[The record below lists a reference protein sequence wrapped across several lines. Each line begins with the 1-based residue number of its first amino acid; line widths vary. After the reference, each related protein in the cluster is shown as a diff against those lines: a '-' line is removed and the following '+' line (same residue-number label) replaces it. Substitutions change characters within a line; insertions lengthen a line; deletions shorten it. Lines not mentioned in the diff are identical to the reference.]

1 MKRNLTLILLAFS
14 YLMPVVGMPYKEA
27 RDQAL
32 YLTDKMAYELNLN
45 NQQYNDCY
53 EINLDYFLSVQTPD
67 EVYGPYLAYRNA
79 DLRHILLDWQF
90 RIFSAVDYFLH
101 PLEWLRGAW
110 HYPVYRHYAVNHFY
124 YSHPQAFWDYHGG
137 HGRAHFTHGFYA
149 DRRPRWDGGLRGN
162 GGYRHPSST
171 RITASRPSHG
181 SHHEGHGPGSLRDNH
196 NSGFIRD
203 NHSSGS
209 FGGHSGSGSHIG
221 DQASNHGSNHGS
233 SNHGFTPNSNHGSN
247 HGSIHGSNHGS
258 AAGRGSSPS
267 ITNSRGGSFER
278 STPRVSGGA
287 GRSSSGGSVRGGA
300 GRGR

>member
-14 YLMPVVGMPYKEA
+14 YLMPVMGMPYKEA

-45 NQQYNDCY
+45 SQQYNDCY

-124 YSHPQAFWDYHGG
+124 YSHPQAFWDYRGG

-149 DRRPRWDGGLRGN
+149 DRRPKWDGGIRGR
-162 GGYRHPSST
+162 GGYQHPSST
-171 RITASRPSHG
+171 RITASRPGHG
-181 SHHEGHGPGSLRDNH
+181 SHHEGHRPGSLRDNH
-196 NSGFIRD
+196 SSGSGSFRD

-209 FGGHSGSGSHIG
+209 HSGDH
-221 DQASNHGSNHGS
+221 ASNHGITQSSTHGSTHGS
-233 SNHGFTPNSNHGSN
+233 SL
-247 HGSIHGSNHGS
+247 
-258 AAGRGSSPS
+258 GRGSNPS
-267 ITNSRGGSFER
+267 ITNSRGSSFER

-287 GRSSSGGSVRGGA
+287 GRSSAGGSGRGGS